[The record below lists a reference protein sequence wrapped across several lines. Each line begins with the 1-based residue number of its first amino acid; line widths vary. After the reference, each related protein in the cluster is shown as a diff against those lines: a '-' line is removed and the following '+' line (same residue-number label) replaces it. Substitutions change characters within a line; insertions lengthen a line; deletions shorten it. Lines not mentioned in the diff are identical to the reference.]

1 MHHSLELSFKTRVL
15 ISSATFL
22 ITDFERRSLC
32 QIEILWNRNCP
43 YINSIL
49 DFEMM
54 GIIIMFRGEICV
66 SNFYSLSGIKNTS
79 ELITVTNKQ
88 VDNGWWT
95 AESDDFFIK
104 NIKSEGTSAG
114 HMIF

>member
-1 MHHSLELSFKTRVL
+1 
-15 ISSATFL
+15 
-22 ITDFERRSLC
+22 
-32 QIEILWNRNCP
+32 
-43 YINSIL
+43 
-49 DFEMM
+49 
-54 GIIIMFRGEICV
+54 MFRGEICV